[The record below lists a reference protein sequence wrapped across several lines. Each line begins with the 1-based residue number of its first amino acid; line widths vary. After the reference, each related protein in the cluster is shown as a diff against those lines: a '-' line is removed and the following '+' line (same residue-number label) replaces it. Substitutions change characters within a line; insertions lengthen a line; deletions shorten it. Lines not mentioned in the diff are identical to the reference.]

1 MGKLSEETIVVPK
14 ARNTWIIA
22 RRKHIEEK
30 TQGGIFLPHQVRE
43 GIQKETG
50 VGVVESVGDGAN
62 PHNGGTPGTPPCKVG
77 DVIVWS
83 TYAERVVI
91 SDDESDVVAIPF
103 KELIGVLESEI
114 PDVMP
119 EDVK

>member
-1 MGKLSEETIVVPK
+1 MEAETIVVPK

-30 TQGGIFLPHQVRE
+30 TTGGIFLPHAVRE

-50 VGVVESVGDGAN
+50 VGVVESVGNGDN
-62 PHNGGTPGTPPCKVG
+62 PHNGGQGVPPCKVG

-83 TYAERVVI
+83 TYAERVI
-91 SDDESDVVAIPF
+91 LSEDESDIVAVPF
-103 KELIGVLESEI
+103 KELIGVLESEV
-114 PDVMP
+114 PDAMP
-119 EDVK
+119 TEDLK